1 MLVTTLD
8 HAAGNDYLAAR
19 FQKAYAFLNR
29 DDLGSLPLGR
39 VDIDGDAV
47 FANVQ
52 EYDTVP
58 AEEKQLEAHRR
69 YYDVQFVVSG
79 EEVMQYAPLE
89 GLAKVQPF
97 DEDADFGLYCTPE
110 RPSSIVL
117 RAGDVAVLAPE
128 DAHKPGCALDAPCC
142 VRKIVV
148 KVLVWRA
155 WIPGQKTIRRSTCT
169 CSNAP
174 TAHGTRATPWTSPN
188 AFARITP
195 ERARSTRA
203 AAFPCAC
210 SRRRLTRRSTRP

>member
-29 DDLGSLPLGR
+29 DYLGSLPLGR

-148 KVLVWRA
+148 KVLV
-155 WIPGQKTIRRSTCT
+155 
-169 CSNAP
+169 
-174 TAHGTRATPWTSPN
+174 
-188 AFARITP
+188 
-195 ERARSTRA
+195 
-203 AAFPCAC
+203 
-210 SRRRLTRRSTRP
+210 

>member
-29 DDLGSLPLGR
+29 DDLGSLALGR

-58 AEEKQLEAHRR
+58 AEEKQLE
-69 YYDVQFVVSG
+69 FVVSG

-148 KVLVWRA
+148 KVLA
-155 WIPGQKTIRRSTCT
+155 
-169 CSNAP
+169 
-174 TAHGTRATPWTSPN
+174 
-188 AFARITP
+188 
-195 ERARSTRA
+195 
-203 AAFPCAC
+203 
-210 SRRRLTRRSTRP
+210 

>member
-29 DDLGSLPLGR
+29 DDLGSLALGR

-79 EEVMQYAPLE
+79 QELLQYAQLD
-89 GLAKVQPF
+89 GLPECQPF
-97 DEDADFGLYCTPE
+97 DEENDFGLYETPE
-110 RPSSIVL
+110 QCTNVVL
-117 RAGDVAVLAPE
+117 RAGDLAVLAPE
-128 DAHKPGCALDAPCC
+128 DAHKPGCTLGFEPCH

-148 KVLVWRA
+148 KVRA
-155 WIPGQKTIRRSTCT
+155 
-169 CSNAP
+169 
-174 TAHGTRATPWTSPN
+174 
-188 AFARITP
+188 
-195 ERARSTRA
+195 
-203 AAFPCAC
+203 
-210 SRRRLTRRSTRP
+210 

>member
-128 DAHKPGCALDAPCC
+128 DAHKPGCALDTPCC

-148 KVLVWRA
+148 KVLV
-155 WIPGQKTIRRSTCT
+155 
-169 CSNAP
+169 
-174 TAHGTRATPWTSPN
+174 
-188 AFARITP
+188 
-195 ERARSTRA
+195 
-203 AAFPCAC
+203 
-210 SRRRLTRRSTRP
+210 

>member
-8 HAAGNDYLAAR
+8 HAVGNDYLAAR

-69 YYDVQFVVSG
+69 YYDMQF
-79 EEVMQYAPLE
+79 APLE

-148 KVLVWRA
+148 KVLV
-155 WIPGQKTIRRSTCT
+155 
-169 CSNAP
+169 
-174 TAHGTRATPWTSPN
+174 
-188 AFARITP
+188 
-195 ERARSTRA
+195 
-203 AAFPCAC
+203 
-210 SRRRLTRRSTRP
+210 

>member
-79 EEVMQYAPLE
+79 EELLQYAQLE
-89 GLAKVQPF
+89 GLDEAQPF
-97 DEDADFGLYCTPE
+97 DEGNDFGLYATPA
-110 RPSSIVL
+110 RTTDVVL
-117 RAGDVAVLAPE
+117 RAGDMAVLAPE
-128 DAHKPGCALDAPCC
+128 DAHKPGCTLGAEPCH

-148 KVLVWRA
+148 KVRA
-155 WIPGQKTIRRSTCT
+155 
-169 CSNAP
+169 
-174 TAHGTRATPWTSPN
+174 
-188 AFARITP
+188 
-195 ERARSTRA
+195 
-203 AAFPCAC
+203 
-210 SRRRLTRRSTRP
+210 

>member
-52 EYDTVP
+52 EYDTV
-58 AEEKQLEAHRR
+58 AASEKQLEAHRG

-79 EEVMQYAPLE
+79 QELLQYAQLD
-89 GLAKVQPF
+89 GLPECQPF
-97 DEDADFGLYCTPE
+97 DEGNDFGLYETPE
-110 RPSSIVL
+110 QCTNVVL
-117 RAGDVAVLAPE
+117 RAGDLAVLAPE
-128 DAHKPGCALDAPCC
+128 DAHKPGCTLGSEPCH

-148 KVLVWRA
+148 KVRA
-155 WIPGQKTIRRSTCT
+155 
-169 CSNAP
+169 
-174 TAHGTRATPWTSPN
+174 
-188 AFARITP
+188 
-195 ERARSTRA
+195 
-203 AAFPCAC
+203 
-210 SRRRLTRRSTRP
+210 

>member
-47 FANVQ
+47 F
-52 EYDTVP
+52 

-148 KVLVWRA
+148 KVLA
-155 WIPGQKTIRRSTCT
+155 
-169 CSNAP
+169 
-174 TAHGTRATPWTSPN
+174 
-188 AFARITP
+188 
-195 ERARSTRA
+195 
-203 AAFPCAC
+203 
-210 SRRRLTRRSTRP
+210 

>member
-1 MLVTTLD
+1 MFQPPLQRNDVASALTSSGVYCESLCAPCTRTERTD
-8 HAAGNDYLAAR
+8 HAGYHPRPCRWQRLPR
-19 FQKAYAFLNR
+19 RAFSEGVCFFNR

-79 EEVMQYAPLE
+79 EEVMQFAPLE

-148 KVLVWRA
+148 KVLV
-155 WIPGQKTIRRSTCT
+155 
-169 CSNAP
+169 
-174 TAHGTRATPWTSPN
+174 
-188 AFARITP
+188 
-195 ERARSTRA
+195 
-203 AAFPCAC
+203 
-210 SRRRLTRRSTRP
+210 

>member
-1 MLVTTLD
+1 MLVTTFD

-39 VDIDGDAV
+39 VDIDAV

-79 EEVMQYAPLE
+79 EEVMQFAPLE

-128 DAHKPGCALDAPCC
+128 DAHKPHAACA
-142 VRKIVV
+142 
-148 KVLVWRA
+148 
-155 WIPGQKTIRRSTCT
+155 RSSSR
-169 CSNAP
+169 CSCS
-174 TAHGTRATPWTSPN
+174 AHGFPGRKRSVVLPVRARMRRRHMVHGLHRGRRRTRA
-188 AFARITP
+188 
-195 ERARSTRA
+195 RA
-203 AAFPCAC
+203 
-210 SRRRLTRRSTRP
+210 